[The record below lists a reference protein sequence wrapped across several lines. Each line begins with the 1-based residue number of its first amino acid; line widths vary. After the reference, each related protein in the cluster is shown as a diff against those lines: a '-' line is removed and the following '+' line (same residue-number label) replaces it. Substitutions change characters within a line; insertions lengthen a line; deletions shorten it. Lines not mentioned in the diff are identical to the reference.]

1 MALKFQDVPYLIK
14 TLRLFYPYEI
24 INISSNIFPLVENG
38 KIKAVEFPTYFTVF
52 AGETRRTQT
61 AIFFVCKSGLAEG
74 IVVAMIV
81 ITSTLK
87 RNAK

>member
-14 TLRLFYPYEI
+14 THRLFYPHEI
-24 INISSNIFPLVENG
+24 INISSKKSPLG
-38 KIKAVEFPTYFTVF
+38 RCIKTKAVEFPTYFTVF
-52 AGETRRTQT
+52 ASETRRTQT
-61 AIFFVCKSGLAEG
+61 AILFVCKSGLADG
-74 IVVAMIV
+74 TVVAMIL